1 MLKQKMMEQLLVENR
16 VRKLKQDEERMQRQ
30 IRNAKRNS
38 ELADQVLARKEEDQR
53 LKEHMQ
59 QKEQ

>member
-53 LKEHMQ
+53 LKEHMH